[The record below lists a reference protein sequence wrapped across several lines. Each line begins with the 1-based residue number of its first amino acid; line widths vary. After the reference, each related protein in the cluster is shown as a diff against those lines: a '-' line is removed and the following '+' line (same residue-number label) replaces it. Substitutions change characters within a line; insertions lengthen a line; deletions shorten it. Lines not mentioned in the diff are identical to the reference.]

1 MTKTKK
7 IHTGLFF
14 GSFNP
19 VHIGHMALANYMLEY
34 SPMQEVW
41 FVVSPQNPFKQKKN
55 LLHQF
60 DRLDMVRMAI
70 NDKPGYRPS
79 DIEFNLP
86 KPSYTVDTLAYLRE
100 KFPSRKFSLIM
111 GADGVVNFHRWKNAD
126 IIMKHHERFV
136 YPRHG
141 ADIDEGHPN
150 MKNARMMDA
159 PRIEISSSFIRQAI
173 KEEKNMEFYLP
184 PGVYNYIQKMNFYQ

>member
-1 MTKTKK
+1 MTKAGGF
-7 IHTGLFF
+7 HTGLFF

-34 SPMQEVW
+34 SSLQEVW

-55 LLHQF
+55 LLHHF
-60 DRLDMVRMAI
+60 DRLDMVRLAI
-70 NDKPGYRPS
+70 HDVPGYRPS

-86 KPSYTVDTLAYLRE
+86 KPSYTIDTLAYLRE
-100 KFPSRKFSLIM
+100 KFPKRKFSLIM

-126 IIMKHHERFV
+126 VIMKNHERYV

-141 ADIDEGHPN
+141 AKIDKGHPN
-150 MKNARMMDA
+150 MKNARVIDA
-159 PRIEISSSFIRQAI
+159 PEIEISSSFIRQAI
-173 KEEKNMEFYLP
+173 KEEKNMEFFLP
-184 PGVYNYIQKMNFYQ
+184 PGIYDYILKMNFYK